1 MIYVY
6 MLKYQLQ
13 TRLACFIFKQRKC
26 KELSF
31 FLNFDKSLHHLF
43 DLVPSPQTKM
53 LAPEHVVCCSGWAP
67 VRLHEIEMNN
77 VIDTQLLEG
86 NDLEDPKIPEVTVS
100 LSRLNLLPN
109 KSRHLHSS
117 LK

>member
-1 MIYVY
+1 

-13 TRLACFIFKQRKC
+13 TRLSCFISSKQRKC

-31 FLNFDKSLHHLF
+31 FLNFDTSLHHLF

-53 LAPEHVVCCSGWAP
+53 LAPENVDPVALTGCS

-77 VIDTQLLEG
+77 VINPQLLEG
-86 NDLEDPKIPEVTVS
+86 NHLEDAG
-100 LSRLNLLPN
+100 LP
-109 KSRHLHSS
+109 RR
-117 LK
+117 